1 MNEETATQPQGL
13 AMNVTMGQ
21 VDSPKEYRPSNKD
34 VLRDYPVQIEF
45 LSMGCI
51 IRVGCKSIP
60 FSTVEEGMKALND
73 YVSNAYETRKL
84 WEERFSK
91 DEEL

>member
-1 MNEETATQPQGL
+1 MSQDNAVYGMDQI
-13 AMNVTMGQ
+13 
-21 VDSPKEYRPSNKD
+21 DSPKEYRPSNKD

-45 LSMGCI
+45 LSIGCL

-60 FSTVEEGMKALND
+60 FSTVKEGMEALND

>member
-13 AMNVTMGQ
+13 AMNAMMRQ
-21 VDSPKEYRPSNKD
+21 VDSAKEYRPSNKD
-34 VLRDYPVQIEF
+34 VLRDHPVQIEF
-45 LSMGCI
+45 LSIGCL

-73 YVSNAYETRKL
+73 YVSNAHETRKL
-84 WEERFSK
+84 WVERLDK
-91 DEEL
+91 EL

>member
-13 AMNVTMGQ
+13 AMNAMMGQ
-21 VDSPKEYRPSNKD
+21 VDSAKEYRPSNKD

-45 LSMGCI
+45 LSIGCL

-60 FSTVEEGMKALND
+60 FSTVKEGIEALND

>member
-1 MNEETATQPQGL
+1 MNEDNQTQPQGL
-13 AMNVTMGQ
+13 AMNAMMGQ
-21 VDSPKEYRPSNKD
+21 VDSAKEYRPSNKD
-34 VLRDYPVQIEF
+34 VLRDHPVQIEF
-45 LSMGCI
+45 LSIGCL

-84 WEERFSK
+84 WVERLDK
-91 DEEL
+91 EL

>member
-1 MNEETATQPQGL
+1 MNETSAVQPVQS
-13 AMNVTMGQ
+13 MMGG
-21 VDSPKEYRPSNKD
+21 VDSAKEYRPSNKD
-34 VLRDYPVQIEF
+34 ILRDYPVQIEF
-45 LSMGCI
+45 LSIGCL

-60 FSTVEEGMKALND
+60 FSTVKEGMKALND
-73 YVSNAYETRKL
+73 YVANPYETKKL